1 MKRLAIVTTHPIQY
15 NAPLFAMLAERGIIT
30 IKVFYTWGKDGLKK
44 KYDPGFDKTIEWN
57 IPLLE
62 GYEYSFVNNVAEIPG
77 SHHFGGIDNPTL
89 IADIKS
95 WGAHAV
101 LVYGWP
107 FKSHWKLLRYFHG
120 KLPLFF
126 RGDSTLLEEV
136 QGVKQLIRRIAL
148 QYIYRHIDKAFY
160 AGTAN
165 KDYFLAHGL
174 KENQLI
180 FMPHAVDNTRFS
192 VTPSL
197 ATDARQ
203 FRAAHYIPDEACV
216 FLFAGKLEN
225 KKQPAMLASVFAN
238 TPLSNGYLIFAGSGP
253 LEEGMRKLFAGNPRI
268 IFLGFINQKEMPVI
282 YHASDV
288 LVLPSAG
295 PNETW
300 GLCINEAMAAGK
312 AIIASDVC
320 GAAYDLV
327 LEQQNGFIFRKNNPV
342 LLQQQLQFCNDQP
355 EEIKKMGLKSL
366 SIIKQYSI
374 EQDCIAIEDYFN
386 VKGEK
391 NIK

>member
-15 NAPLFAMLAERGIIT
+15 NAPLFAMLAERRKIA
-30 IKVFYTWGKDGLKK
+30 IKVFYTWGEDVLKK
-44 KYDPGFDKTIEWN
+44 KYDPGFDKTIEWD

-62 GYEYSFVNNVAEIPG
+62 GYEYNFVNNVAVNKG

-101 LVYGWP
+101 LVYGWR

-126 RGDSTLLEEV
+126 RGDSTLLSEV
-136 QGVKQLIRRIAL
+136 QGVKQLIRRLAL

-180 FMPHAVDNTRFS
+180 FMPHAVDNSRFTI
-192 VTPSL
+192 TPSL
-197 ATDARQ
+197 NTNAKN
-203 FRAAHYIPDEACV
+203 FRAFHQIPEKACV

-225 KKQPAMLASVFAN
+225 KKQPGMLASVFTN
-238 TPLSNGYLIFAGSGP
+238 S
-253 LEEGMRKLFAGNPRI
+253 
-268 IFLGFINQKEMPVI
+268 
-282 YHASDV
+282 
-288 LVLPSAG
+288 
-295 PNETW
+295 
-300 GLCINEAMAAGK
+300 
-312 AIIASDVC
+312 
-320 GAAYDLV
+320 
-327 LEQQNGFIFRKNNPV
+327 
-342 LLQQQLQFCNDQP
+342 
-355 EEIKKMGLKSL
+355 SL
-366 SIIKQYSI
+366 R
-374 EQDCIAIEDYFN
+374 
-386 VKGEK
+386 
-391 NIK
+391 